1 MKKILIFAGIFI
13 LSGLLFTGFSPSVDG
28 RAVVAEK
35 GELPSGL
42 FGKTVGYLPGD
53 SVSVVN
59 PANGKTVDILVLGSL
74 DPSQGVAILLSPEA
88 AAELNIEKNVNN
100 LVKLTKRTGKLDE
113 QVYGR
118 ATIAKDEMAEK
129 PLFEETSENAE
140 APVAMEA
147 AGVEQPVELPVES
160 ETVESSPIAIPAEIE
175 SEVASS
181 DAEPVESELPAAV
194 ALAEENEELPAS
206 EPVED
211 AEMQVS
217 EIAAEPESVEPESV
231 EVAAESDSEPVES
244 ELPAAVALAEE
255 NEELP
260 ASEPVEDAEMQVSE
274 IAAEPESVE
283 PESVEVAAESNAE
296 PVESE
301 LPVSEHVE
309 DAEMQVSEIA
319 AEPETAEPESVEVAA
334 ESDSEPAIEAES
346 VEETEEPVAVAKEI
360 ENEKIDGSEFL
371 DEEYSESAEFGTIVS
386 DEPELEFLDQEK
398 IAENESLENAETYAP
413 IVLVPASENPP
424 AVLEKSE
431 ELALAET
438 ESLSADVSAE
448 TDLKNDEVIQLEV
461 KVSENTI
468 EDTADKEKN
477 ALDAFI
483 VPSLSDLQKGKYYV
497 QIAMMN
503 DEENIVSLLNTYRT
517 NYPMVAVPLSN
528 KKGYQIMVGPLE
540 RDEYGSVR
548 QKFKERGFKDCFL
561 RKIK

>member
-181 DAEPVESELPAAV
+181 DAEPVESEVPAAV

-206 EPVED
+206 EP
-211 AEMQVS
+211 
-217 EIAAEPESVEPESV
+217 
-231 EVAAESDSEPVES
+231 
-244 ELPAAVALAEE
+244 
-255 NEELP
+255 
-260 ASEPVEDAEMQVSE
+260 
-274 IAAEPESVE
+274 
-283 PESVEVAAESNAE
+283 
-296 PVESE
+296 
-301 LPVSEHVE
+301 VE

>member
-160 ETVESSPIAIPAEIE
+160 ETVESSPITIPAEIE

-206 EPVED
+206 EP
-211 AEMQVS
+211 
-217 EIAAEPESVEPESV
+217 
-231 EVAAESDSEPVES
+231 
-244 ELPAAVALAEE
+244 
-255 NEELP
+255 
-260 ASEPVEDAEMQVSE
+260 
-274 IAAEPESVE
+274 
-283 PESVEVAAESNAE
+283 
-296 PVESE
+296 
-301 LPVSEHVE
+301 VE

-386 DEPELEFLDQEK
+386 DEPELEFFDQEK

>member
-217 EIAAEPESVEPESV
+217 EIAAEPE
-231 EVAAESDSEPVES
+231 
-244 ELPAAVALAEE
+244 
-255 NEELP
+255 
-260 ASEPVEDAEMQVSE
+260 
-274 IAAEPESVE
+274 
-283 PESVEVAAESNAE
+283 
-296 PVESE
+296 
-301 LPVSEHVE
+301 
-309 DAEMQVSEIA
+309 
-319 AEPETAEPESVEVAA
+319 TAEPESVEVAA

-448 TDLKNDEVIQLEV
+448 TDLKNDEVLQLEV
-461 KVSENTI
+461 KVSENKI

>member
-231 EVAAESDSEPVES
+231 EVAAESNAEPVES

-260 ASEPVEDAEMQVSE
+260 VSEPVEDAEMQVSE
-274 IAAEPESVE
+274 IAAEPET
-283 PESVEVAAESNAE
+283 AES
-296 PVESE
+296 
-301 LPVSEHVE
+301 
-309 DAEMQVSEIA
+309 
-319 AEPETAEPESVEVAA
+319 ESVEVAA

>member
-206 EPVED
+206 EP
-211 AEMQVS
+211 
-217 EIAAEPESVEPESV
+217 
-231 EVAAESDSEPVES
+231 
-244 ELPAAVALAEE
+244 
-255 NEELP
+255 
-260 ASEPVEDAEMQVSE
+260 
-274 IAAEPESVE
+274 
-283 PESVEVAAESNAE
+283 
-296 PVESE
+296 
-301 LPVSEHVE
+301 VE

>member
-140 APVAMEA
+140 APVAMKA

-217 EIAAEPESVEPESV
+217 EIAAEPETV
-231 EVAAESDSEPVES
+231 
-244 ELPAAVALAEE
+244 
-255 NEELP
+255 
-260 ASEPVEDAEMQVSE
+260 
-274 IAAEPESVE
+274 
-283 PESVEVAAESNAE
+283 
-296 PVESE
+296 
-301 LPVSEHVE
+301 
-309 DAEMQVSEIA
+309 
-319 AEPETAEPESVEVAA
+319 EPESVEVAA

-503 DEENIVSLLNTYRT
+503 DEENIVSLLDTYRT

>member
-160 ETVESSPIAIPAEIE
+160 ETVESSPVAIPAEIE

-217 EIAAEPESVEPESV
+217 EIAAEPE
-231 EVAAESDSEPVES
+231 
-244 ELPAAVALAEE
+244 
-255 NEELP
+255 
-260 ASEPVEDAEMQVSE
+260 
-274 IAAEPESVE
+274 
-283 PESVEVAAESNAE
+283 
-296 PVESE
+296 
-301 LPVSEHVE
+301 
-309 DAEMQVSEIA
+309 
-319 AEPETAEPESVEVAA
+319 TAEPESVEVAA

-346 VEETEEPVAVAKEI
+346 VEETEEPVAVVKEI

>member
-160 ETVESSPIAIPAEIE
+160 ETVESSPTAIPAEIE

-194 ALAEENEELPAS
+194 ALAEKNEELPAS

-211 AEMQVS
+211 GEMQVS
-217 EIAAEPESVEPESV
+217 EIAAE
-231 EVAAESDSEPVES
+231 
-244 ELPAAVALAEE
+244 L
-255 NEELP
+255 
-260 ASEPVEDAEMQVSE
+260 
-274 IAAEPESVE
+274 ESVE

-301 LPVSEHVE
+301 LPAAVALAEENEELPVSEPVE

-319 AEPETAEPESVEVAA
+319 TEPETAEPESVEVAA
-334 ESDSEPAIEAES
+334 ESDSELAIEAES

-360 ENEKIDGSEFL
+360 ENKKIDGSEFL

-461 KVSENTI
+461 KVSENKI

>member
-160 ETVESSPIAIPAEIE
+160 ETVENSPIAIPAEIE

-217 EIAAEPESVEPESV
+217 EIA
-231 EVAAESDSEPVES
+231 
-244 ELPAAVALAEE
+244 
-255 NEELP
+255 
-260 ASEPVEDAEMQVSE
+260 
-274 IAAEPESVE
+274 
-283 PESVEVAAESNAE
+283 
-296 PVESE
+296 
-301 LPVSEHVE
+301 
-309 DAEMQVSEIA
+309 
-319 AEPETAEPESVEVAA
+319 AEPESVEVAA

-448 TDLKNDEVIQLEV
+448 TNLKNDEVIQLEV

>member
-181 DAEPVESELPAAV
+181 DAEPVESEV
-194 ALAEENEELPAS
+194 
-206 EPVED
+206 
-211 AEMQVS
+211 
-217 EIAAEPESVEPESV
+217 
-231 EVAAESDSEPVES
+231 
-244 ELPAAVALAEE
+244 PAAVALAEE

-301 LPVSEHVE
+301 VPAAVALAEENEELPASEPVEDAEMQVSEIAAEPESVEPESVEVAAESNAEPVESEVPAAVALAEENEELPASEPVE

-319 AEPETAEPESVEVAA
+319 AEPETAEPESVE
-334 ESDSEPAIEAES
+334 
-346 VEETEEPVAVAKEI
+346 ETEEPVAVAKEI
-360 ENEKIDGSEFL
+360 ENKKIDGSEFL

>member
-181 DAEPVESELPAAV
+181 DAEPVESEVPAAV
-194 ALAEENEELPAS
+194 AFAEENEELPAS

-217 EIAAEPESVEPESV
+217 EIAAEPESVEPDTV
-231 EVAAESDSEPVES
+231 EVTAESNAEPVES

-274 IAAEPESVE
+274 IAT
-283 PESVEVAAESNAE
+283 
-296 PVESE
+296 
-301 LPVSEHVE
+301 
-309 DAEMQVSEIA
+309 
-319 AEPETAEPESVEVAA
+319 EPETAEPESVEVAA

-360 ENEKIDGSEFL
+360 ENKKIDGSEFL

>member
-160 ETVESSPIAIPAEIE
+160 ETVESSPTAIPAEIE

-194 ALAEENEELPAS
+194 ALAEENEELPVS
-206 EPVED
+206 EP
-211 AEMQVS
+211 
-217 EIAAEPESVEPESV
+217 
-231 EVAAESDSEPVES
+231 
-244 ELPAAVALAEE
+244 
-255 NEELP
+255 
-260 ASEPVEDAEMQVSE
+260 
-274 IAAEPESVE
+274 
-283 PESVEVAAESNAE
+283 
-296 PVESE
+296 
-301 LPVSEHVE
+301 VE

>member
-1 MKKILIFAGIFI
+1 
-13 LSGLLFTGFSPSVDG
+13 
-28 RAVVAEK
+28 
-35 GELPSGL
+35 
-42 FGKTVGYLPGD
+42 
-53 SVSVVN
+53 
-59 PANGKTVDILVLGSL
+59 
-74 DPSQGVAILLSPEA
+74 
-88 AAELNIEKNVNN
+88 
-100 LVKLTKRTGKLDE
+100 
-113 QVYGR
+113 
-118 ATIAKDEMAEK
+118 MAEK

-160 ETVESSPIAIPAEIE
+160 ETVESSPIAIPVEIE

-181 DAEPVESELPAAV
+181 DAEPVESEVPAAV

-217 EIAAEPESVEPESV
+217 EIAT
-231 EVAAESDSEPVES
+231 
-244 ELPAAVALAEE
+244 
-255 NEELP
+255 
-260 ASEPVEDAEMQVSE
+260 
-274 IAAEPESVE
+274 
-283 PESVEVAAESNAE
+283 
-296 PVESE
+296 
-301 LPVSEHVE
+301 
-309 DAEMQVSEIA
+309 
-319 AEPETAEPESVEVAA
+319 EPETAEPESVEVAA

-468 EDTADKEKN
+468 EDTADKKKN